1 MATGA
6 INAANLLRGPGILYL
21 ATSLATALPANTVTA
36 GKFASTPFGAGW
48 NPVGSTAEGSEFS
61 DQLSVEGIEVAESL
75 YAVVQVSTGREAS
88 WKTQLAEIN
97 KTNLKASL
105 NGGTSTT
112 TGTAGSELTEVGPP
126 SLGSEVRNLLGWQSE
141 DDTVRF
147 FGYQTINVGSL
158 SLAFGKGTTL
168 ATLSMD
174 WKFEKPST
182 TAPWVMYLAG
192 TQRAL

>member
-6 INAANLLRGPGILYL
+6 INAANLLRGPGILYSSPL
-21 ATSLATALPANTVTA
+21 GTAFPANTVAA
-36 GKFASTPFGAGW
+36 GKFATTPFGAGW
-48 NPVGSTAEGSEFS
+48 VALGSTAEGSEFS

-88 WKTQLAEIN
+88 WTTAFAEVN
-97 KTNLKASL
+97 RTNIKAGL

-112 TGTAGSELTEVGPP
+112 TGTAGTELTTVGPP
-126 SLGSEVRNLLGWQSE
+126 ALGSEVRNQIGWQSE

-147 FGYQTINVGSL
+147 LGYQVLNVGAL
-158 SLAFGKGTTL
+158 GFKFGKGTDL
-168 ATLSMD
+168 ASISIE

-182 TAPWVMYLAG
+182 TEPWVMYLAG
-192 TQRAL
+192 TERAK